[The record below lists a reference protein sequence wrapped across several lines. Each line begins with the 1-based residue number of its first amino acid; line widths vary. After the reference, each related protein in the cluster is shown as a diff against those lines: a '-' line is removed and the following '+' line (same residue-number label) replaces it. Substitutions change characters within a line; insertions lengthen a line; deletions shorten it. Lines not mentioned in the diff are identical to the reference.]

1 MARQSE
7 CEHDIGFYRVVGGDG
22 LDVVEACGEC
32 GAQIVSES
40 PKTRFEREAKEE
52 ESEARKK
59 RRAVNK
65 RKRTIAAK
73 KEVEEDE
80 DQDDEYEEEDESII
94 DKAKDS
100 FRESI
105 RDW

>member
-22 LDVVEACGEC
+22 LDVVEACSEC
-32 GAQIVSES
+32 GERITSES
-40 PKTRFEREAKEE
+40 PKTRFEREAQEE
-52 ESEARKK
+52 KSEERKK
-59 RRAVNK
+59 RRTVNK

-73 KEVEEDE
+73 KAAEEDE
-80 DQDDEYEEEDESII
+80 DQDDEVEDEESFV

>member
-1 MARQSE
+1 MTRESA

-32 GAQIVSES
+32 GERITSES
-40 PKTRFEREAKEE
+40 PKTKFEREVKEE
-52 ESEARKK
+52 ESEERKK

-73 KEVEEDE
+73 
-80 DQDDEYEEEDESII
+80 EEESFI
-94 DKAKDS
+94 DKAKDKVEDI
-100 FRESI
+100 FY
-105 RDW
+105 